1 MEKRK
6 RYYIGL
12 LLGAAWLAACSSG
25 ESVEAETDTPAV
37 NANELAVGF
46 VTNDHADTW
55 KSPTRATSGIIS
67 DLKAAPEGFGV
78 IAYLTETAKWA
89 DAKSAAVSSGV
100 TGKEWNTASTFPRP
114 DFMYNQPVMW
124 SEDRNR
130 WAYSP
135 VKYWPNYTNNKLTS
149 DGNTTPAPRYV
160 SFFAYAPFVEGT
172 YFASTG
178 VTGQTWEHD
187 LRPHIIYTVDE
198 QGEPVDLLWA
208 EATDQTRNGQG
219 LIEETTTGD
228 PGEGV
233 TTLTYQKVPLEFK
246 HALSCIDVYVQ
257 RVYDEPT
264 YSGKTPADDDNATKL
279 FMHQLTLTATNTAAN
294 GLFKSGR
301 LNLEDG
307 SWSGYTNLNDPAN
320 PVEAWQ
326 AGEVTLSFPATAFV
340 DHLAG
345 TQSGEPEE
353 IRNAELEKWGVSG
366 SGVDEDEELLFKA
379 GSIMLIPQ
387 SAEIDITPAISY
399 AMVTRGDPSDLVYSP
414 LTDAAGNHY
423 TRIVNTVQGNDIR
436 LKLEASKR
444 YKLVIRIGVE
454 HVDFIVAGIE
464 DWDFPIRLNPTA
476 SGATEEEIGHTLNE
490 E

>member
-1 MEKRK
+1 MCAV
-6 RYYIGL
+6 L
-12 LLGAAWLAACSSG
+12 LAACSAGDDGSAAPFIEDPVAVSFSTEMNG
-25 ESVEAETDTPAV
+25 ED
-37 NANELAVGF
+37 
-46 VTNDHADTW
+46 
-55 KSPTRATSGIIS
+55 TRATTGPI
-67 DLKAAPEGFGV
+67 DNTDALKALPEGFGV
-78 IAYLTETAKWA
+78 IAYLTDDKTW
-89 DAKSAAVSSGV
+89 SAAKAAATPADNYTLATSS
-100 TGKEWNTASTFPRP
+100 FPRP

-124 SEDRNR
+124 SNELSL
-130 WAYSP
+130 WTYSP
-135 VKYWPNYTNNKLTS
+135 MKYWPNST
-149 DGNTTPAPRYV
+149 DNTTNRYV

-198 QGEPVDLLWA
+198 SGAPTDLLWA
-208 EATDQTRNGQG
+208 HAEDQTRNGKG
-219 LIEETTTGD
+219 LIYM
-228 PGEGV
+228 EGS
-233 TTLTYQKVPLEFK
+233 TEKWQAVPLEFK

-279 FMHQLTLTATNTAAN
+279 FMHQLTLTATNTAEN

-307 SWSGYTNLNDPAN
+307 SWSGYTNQND
-320 PVEAWQ
+320 VEAWQ
-326 AGEVTLSFPATAFV
+326 AGEVTLSYPATAFV

-366 SGVDEDEELLFKA
+366 SGVDEDEELLFKV

-387 SAEIDITPAISY
+387 SAEIDITPTISY
-399 AMVTRGDPSDLVYSP
+399 AMVTRGDPGDLVYSP

-423 TRIVNTVQGNDIR
+423 NRIVNTVQGNDIQ
-436 LKLEASKR
+436 LKLEAAKR

-454 HVDFIVAGIE
+454 HVAFIVAGIE
-464 DWDFPIRLNPTA
+464 DWDFPMRLRPD
-476 SGATEEEIGHTLNE
+476 ATSSPGENINHTVNE

>member
-1 MEKRK
+1 MFACA
-6 RYYIGL
+6 IGVA
-12 LLGAAWLAACSSG
+12 GCAGS
-25 ESVEAETDTPAV
+25 ES
-37 NANELAVGF
+37 
-46 VTNDHADTW
+46 ADT
-55 KSPTRATSGIIS
+55 KTPIVEEPAEAIAFSTDIDNSNTTRATSGIIS
-67 DLKAAPEGFGV
+67 DLKAVPEGFGV
-78 IAYLTETAKWA
+78 IAYLTETATWA
-89 DAKSAAVSSGV
+89 NAKSAAVSSGV

-135 VKYWPNYTNNKLTS
+135 VKYWPNYTNNELTS

-208 EATDQTRNGQG
+208 KATDQTRNGQG
-219 LIEETTTGD
+219 LIEETTTVEG
-228 PGEGV
+228 GEEV

-246 HALSCIDVYVQ
+246 HALACIDVYVQ

-307 SWSGYTNLNDPAN
+307 TWSGYTNQND
-320 PVEAWQ
+320 VEAWQ
-326 AGEVTLSFPATAFV
+326 AGKDTLSYPATAFV

-387 SAEIDITPAISY
+387 SEEIDITPAISY

-436 LKLEASKR
+436 LKLEAAKR

-454 HVDFIVAGIE
+454 HVDFIVVGIE

-476 SGATEEEIGHTLNE
+476 SGATEEKIGHTLNE

>member
-1 MEKRK
+1 MFACA
-6 RYYIGL
+6 IGVA
-12 LLGAAWLAACSSG
+12 GCAGS
-25 ESVEAETDTPAV
+25 ES
-37 NANELAVGF
+37 
-46 VTNDHADTW
+46 ADT
-55 KSPTRATSGIIS
+55 KTPIVEEPAEAIAFSTDIDNSNTTESTRATTGPI
-67 DLKAAPEGFGV
+67 DNTEALKALPEGFGV
-78 IAYLTETAKWA
+78 IAYLTETATWA

-114 DFMYNQPVMW
+114 DFMYNQQVTW
-124 SEDRNR
+124 NGTLGR
-130 WAYSP
+130 WTYSP
-135 VKYWPNYTNNKLTS
+135 TKYWPNST
-149 DGNTTPAPRYV
+149 GNTTNRYV

-172 YFASTG
+172 FIGTSG
-178 VTGQTWEHD
+178 VTGMTWESD
-187 LRPHIIYTVDE
+187 LRPHVIYTVDE
-198 QGEPVDLLWA
+198 TGNSTDLLWA
-208 EATDQTRNGQG
+208 NNTDCTRNGQG
-219 LIEETTTGD
+219 LIEETTTVEG
-228 PGEGV
+228 GEEV

-246 HALSCIDVYVQ
+246 HALACIDVYVQ

-264 YSGKTPADDDNATKL
+264 YSGKTPADDNNATKL

-307 SWSGYTNLNDPAN
+307 TWSGYTNLNDPAN

-326 AGEVTLSFPATAFV
+326 AGEVTLSYPATAFV

-345 TQSGEPEE
+345 TQSESAEE

-387 SAEIDITPAISY
+387 SSEITITPGISY
-399 AMVTRGDPSDLVYSP
+399 SMVTRGDPGDLVYSP
-414 LTDAAGNHY
+414 LVDAAGNHY
-423 TRIVNTVQGNDIR
+423 TRIVNNVTGNQIE
-436 LKLEASKR
+436 LKLVAAKR

-454 HVDFIVAGIE
+454 HVEFIVAGIE
-464 DWDFPIRLNPTA
+464 DWDFPVRLRPD
-476 SGATEEEIGHTLNE
+476 ATSSPGENINHTVNE

>member
-1 MEKRK
+1 MFVCAT
-6 RYYIGL
+6 L
-12 LLGAAWLAACSSG
+12 LQGCGSND
-25 ESVEAETDTPAV
+25 EAGVTAV
-37 NANELAVGF
+37 SAGVVSFSTGVG
-46 VTNDHADTW
+46 DGPW
-55 KSPTRATSGIIS
+55 KEPTRATTGSI
-67 DLKAAPEGFGV
+67 DDTEALKATEEGFGV
-78 IAYLTETAKWA
+78 IAYLTDDKTWTAAKAAWET
-89 DAKSAAVSSGV
+89 SGV
-100 TGKEWNTASTFPRP
+100 AGKEYGTGSTFPRP
-114 DFMYNQPVMW
+114 DFMYNQPVTW
-124 SEDRNR
+124 NTTLSR
-130 WAYSP
+130 WDYSP
-135 VKYWPNYTNNKLTS
+135 LKYWPNSTNNAT
-149 DGNTTPAPRYV
+149 ARYV

-172 YFASTG
+172 VIGTTG
-178 VTGQTWEHD
+178 VTGMTWEQD
-187 LRPHIIYTVDE
+187 LRPHVIYKVDVS
-198 QGEPVDLLWA
+198 GNSTDLLWA
-208 EATDQTRNGQG
+208 NKTDATRNGEG
-219 LIEETTTGD
+219 MIYFEGD
-228 PGEGV
+228 DE
-233 TTLTYQKVPLEFK
+233 LWQAVPLEFK

-257 RVYDEPT
+257 RIYDEPT
-264 YSGKTPADDDNATKL
+264 YSGKKPADDDNATKL
-279 FMHQLTLTATNTAAN
+279 FMHQLTLTATNTAEN

-307 SWSGYTNLNDPAN
+307 TWSSYADAN
-320 PVEAWQ
+320 HGGIQAWQ
-326 AGEVTLSFPATAFV
+326 VGEVTLSYPATAFV

-436 LKLEASKR
+436 LKLEAAKR

-476 SGATEEEIGHTLNE
+476 SGATEEKIGHTLNE